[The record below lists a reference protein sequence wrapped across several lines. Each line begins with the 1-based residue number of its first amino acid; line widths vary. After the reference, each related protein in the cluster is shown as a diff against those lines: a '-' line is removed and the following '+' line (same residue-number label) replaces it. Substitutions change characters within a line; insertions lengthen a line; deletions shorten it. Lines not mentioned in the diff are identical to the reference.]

1 MFNQYS
7 ILTVNFLHSVSVLN
21 LYGFL
26 GVSFSFLHFINK
38 NQSIYLHDKLYLKI
52 RMRVYKQI
60 NEI

>member
-1 MFNQYS
+1 ML
-7 ILTVNFLHSVSVLN
+7 LTVNFLHSVSVLN
-21 LYGFL
+21 LYCFL